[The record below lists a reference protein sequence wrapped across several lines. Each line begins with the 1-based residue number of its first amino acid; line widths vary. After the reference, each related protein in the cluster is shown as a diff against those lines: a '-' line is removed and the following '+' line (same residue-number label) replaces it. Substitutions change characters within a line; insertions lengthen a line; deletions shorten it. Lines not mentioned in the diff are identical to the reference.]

1 MLFSRRV
8 SRAFLFAGLLLLI
21 RATSA
26 RAGTGQPDPVVP
38 LLLALALV
46 LGAAKLGGWLAIK
59 IRQPVVLG
67 EIVMGIVLGNLG
79 LLGLHGLEP
88 LRTNP
93 TLGILASLG
102 VILLLFEVGLE
113 SSVAQMLRVGLSS
126 LYVAILGVVTPFAL
140 GWWIGAWLLPG
151 HSPYVHAFL
160 GAVLTATS
168 VGITARVLRDL
179 GKVDS
184 PEGKIILGAAVI
196 DDVLGLLVLAVITG
210 IILAADR
217 GGAGIA
223 PGALALIVGK
233 AVAFLAG
240 AIVLGQILAPSLLRL
255 AALVRVPGVLL
266 TSGLLF
272 CFLLAYLAG
281 RAGLAPIVGAFAAG
295 LILEPPHFQEFEES
309 RKHSLEALL
318 HPISTFLVPV
328 FFVVTGL
335 RVELASF
342 RDSTI
347 LALAGALTVAA
358 ILGKQ
363 ACSLGAVERGL
374 NRLAIGI
381 GMIPRGE
388 VGLIFANVGAS
399 LTVAGERVITPATY
413 SAVVIMVVVTT
424 LITPPA
430 LTWSLRW
437 RGGAP

>member
-1 MLFSRRV
+1 MLLSRRIN
-8 SRAFLFAGLLLLI
+8 RAFLFAGLLLLI
-21 RATSA
+21 HGTPA
-26 RAGTGQPDPVVP
+26 RAGTGPADPIVP

-46 LGAAKLGGWLAIK
+46 LGAAKLGGWLAMTL
-59 IRQPVVLG
+59 RQPVVLG

-79 LLGLHGLEP
+79 LLGYHGLES

-93 TLGILASLG
+93 TLGLLASLG

-113 SSVAQMLRVGLSS
+113 SSVAQMTRVGLSS
-126 LYVAILGVVTPFAL
+126 LYVAVLGVVTPFAL
-140 GWWIGAWLLPG
+140 GWWLGAWLLPG
-151 HSPYVHAFL
+151 HSPYVPAFL

-168 VGITARVLRDL
+168 VGVTARVLRDL
-179 GKVDS
+179 GKMDS
-184 PEGKIILGAAVI
+184 LEGRIILGAAVI

-210 IILAADR
+210 IIAAAA
-217 GGAGIA
+217 GGSAGIA
-223 PGALALIVGK
+223 PGALALIAGK
-233 AVAFLAG
+233 AVAFLVG
-240 AIVLGQILAPSLLRL
+240 AIVLGQFLAPWLLRL
-255 AALVRVPGVLL
+255 AARVRVPGVLL

-272 CFLLAYLAG
+272 CFLLSYLAA

-295 LILEPPHFQEFEES
+295 LILEPPHFAEFEES
-309 RKHSLEALL
+309 RKHNLEALL

-335 RVELASF
+335 RVELAWF
-342 RDSTI
+342 GDPAI
-347 LALAGALTVAA
+347 VALAVALTAAA
-358 ILGKQ
+358 IIGKQ

-430 LTWSLRW
+430 LTWSLLR